1 MNQTK
6 LRVKKLEPFS
16 TMHQIEGT
24 ISFSSVRVDNYGAML
39 IVGGAA
45 SFLALTIISFAVA
58 IIILAL
64 WIGILTLFVYIYV
77 VPQRNSGLLPL
88 YTKAEHPC
96 QTLFTCL
103 VLLFLNFALF
113 GIY

>member
-1 MNQTK
+1 
-6 LRVKKLEPFS
+6 
-16 TMHQIEGT
+16 MHQIEGT

-77 VPQRNSGLLPL
+77 VPQRNSGCSIIFPV
-88 YTKAEHPC
+88 K
-96 QTLFTCL
+96 CL
-103 VLLFLNFALF
+103 NGDMNAK
-113 GIY
+113 